1 MSLSMGM
8 MKLEMT
14 MKFTTG
20 LEQTGGHPA
29 FFAKHSVGLQE
40 EAEEGQEQG
49 KGEVVEQGTATDLV
63 KKALVLKCQQDL
75 LT

>member
-1 MSLSMGM
+1 MGM

-49 KGEVVEQGTATDLV
+49 KGEVVEQE
-63 KKALVLKCQQDL
+63 QQQI
-75 LT
+75 